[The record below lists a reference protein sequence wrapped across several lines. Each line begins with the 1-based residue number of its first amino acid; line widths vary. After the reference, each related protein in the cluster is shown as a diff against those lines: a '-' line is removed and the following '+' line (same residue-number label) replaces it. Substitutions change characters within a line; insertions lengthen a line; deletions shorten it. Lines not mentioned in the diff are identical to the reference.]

1 MVFIILI
8 SWESEKNINKEMK
21 PDKIESPGL
30 KCIGPEK
37 DVSHGIIIDK
47 FMHLRDKK
55 LVAQTTVGIIKKS

>member
-1 MVFIILI
+1 
-8 SWESEKNINKEMK
+8 MK

-30 KCIGPEK
+30 KCIRPEK
-37 DVSHGIIIDK
+37 DVSDKEVLKHVDIDHHGIIIDK